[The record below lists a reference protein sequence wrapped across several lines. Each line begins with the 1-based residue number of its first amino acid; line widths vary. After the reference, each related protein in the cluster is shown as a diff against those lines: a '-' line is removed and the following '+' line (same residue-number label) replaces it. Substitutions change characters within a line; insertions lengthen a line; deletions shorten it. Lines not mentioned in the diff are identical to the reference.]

1 MGMGYWY
8 SKNEELKNSMKQTAD
23 ELQDR
28 YKQLND
34 FMKENDASK
43 AIAEGD
49 DRAIDNMIDEYKEKI
64 KQIAPYNYN
73 NLVMKAEEKESH
85 KERLKYLA
93 DELNLLQK
101 ANELSQGRLTDSGM
115 YKDLKDAA
123 EKSSKVFENIDA
135 VASDLI
141 TGGEDKQTAR
151 KKSFELSLDAKTS

>member
-101 ANELSQGRLTDSGM
+101 ANELSQGRLTDTSGM

-123 EKSSKVFENIDA
+123 EVK
-135 VASDLI
+135 
-141 TGGEDKQTAR
+141 
-151 KKSFELSLDAKTS
+151 